1 MNNFPFYNHW
11 QIEIFVKDSQ
21 KIDEAYVDS
30 LAKFIIDSLKLNV
43 VSTTKHYFP
52 SHDGLTKIYVL
63 SQSHLVIHTW
73 PEFSA
78 LHFDLMTCSPTVID
92 SDVKK
97 IFSLLPHTNPPI
109 FR

>member
-11 QIEIFVKDSQ
+11 QIEVYTKNSQ
-21 KIDEAYVDS
+21 KIDEIYVDS
-30 LAKFIIDSLKLNV
+30 LAKFIVDSLKLNV
-43 VSTTKHYFP
+43 VSTAKHYFP
-52 SHDGLTKIYVL
+52 TNDGLTKIYVL

-78 LHFDLMTCSPTVID
+78 LHFDLMTCSPNITD
-92 SDVKK
+92 SEVKR